1 MKQTLS
7 KFESESVR
15 THSRR
20 AAIAAAA
27 GNVLEGYDIGI
38 YGYSAVI
45 LAKLF
50 FSDNGTGALIL
61 TFAVFASGYLTKP
74 LGAVLFGH
82 IGDRYGRRL
91 ALVTS
96 VLLIGIC
103 TVLIGVLPTQASI
116 GISAPI
122 LLTILRLLQGIAAG
136 GESSGSAIFMV
147 ESAPPAHRGLY
158 GSWQQVSTAGGLLLS
173 SGAIGVLSAVF
184 TQEEIFVW
192 AWRIP
197 FLLAIFTTLGALWLR
212 LGVEET
218 PTFEALEKSDAVV
231 HNPLMVSIKKFWR
244 EIVVTIGVA
253 TIGSVGYYIFLMYM
267 PSYLIAV
274 IHVDPNTARWSNVT
288 AIVAFAALTPIF
300 GGLSDRVGRKPLL
313 LGSCIGFVLL
323 SFPAMYLITQG
334 STALIYI
341 GQLIP
346 AALLAIYSG
355 AVMTAFVELF
365 RTEVRYTAMAVGYNI
380 SVLRARTDG
389 HGRTDDC
396 SAAGDPADSDG
407 DLPARRHHATAG

>member
-147 ESAPPAHRGLY
+147 ESAPPASNCQYL
-158 GSWQQVSTAGGLLLS
+158 W
-173 SGAIGVLSAVF
+173 IGVFQATSVPVGVAGLSAGSGGVMS
-184 TQEEIFVW
+184 TG
-192 AWRIP
+192 RSSSLP
-197 FLLAIFTTLGALWLR
+197 LW
-212 LGVEET
+212 
-218 PTFEALEKSDAVV
+218 
-231 HNPLMVSIKKFWR
+231 
-244 EIVVTIGVA
+244 
-253 TIGSVGYYIFLMYM
+253 
-267 PSYLIAV
+267 
-274 IHVDPNTARWSNVT
+274 NTA
-288 AIVAFAALTPIF
+288 P
-300 GGLSDRVGRKPLL
+300 
-313 LGSCIGFVLL
+313 
-323 SFPAMYLITQG
+323 
-334 STALIYI
+334 
-341 GQLIP
+341 
-346 AALLAIYSG
+346 
-355 AVMTAFVELF
+355 
-365 RTEVRYTAMAVGYNI
+365 
-380 SVLRARTDG
+380 ARTRATRCG
-389 HGRTDDC
+389 AFTARQRAC
-396 SAAGDPADSDG
+396 AASMS
-407 DLPARRHHATAG
+407 L